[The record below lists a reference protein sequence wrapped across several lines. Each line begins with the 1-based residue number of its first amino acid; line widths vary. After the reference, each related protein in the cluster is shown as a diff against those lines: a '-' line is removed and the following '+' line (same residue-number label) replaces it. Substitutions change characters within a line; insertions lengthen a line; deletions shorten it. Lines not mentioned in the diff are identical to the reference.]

1 MDWADVIV
9 AAGPVFSDYT
19 TAGWT
24 GEPPA
29 GKMITVS
36 ARDVRFA
43 DAEYTN
49 VVLADFLAGLAKTV
63 HGNDA
68 TLTQFH
74 RIATGPAEL
83 AAHNAE
89 LLERADQPAR

>member
-1 MDWADVIV
+1 MDWADLIL

-36 ARDVRFA
+36 ARDVRFT
-43 DAEYTN
+43 DAEYTD
-49 VVLADFLAGLAKTV
+49 VVMAGFLAGLAKTV

-74 RIATGPAEL
+74 RIATAPA
-83 AAHNAE
+83 
-89 LLERADQPAR
+89 

>member
-1 MDWADVIV
+1 
-9 AAGPVFSDYT
+9 
-19 TAGWT
+19 
-24 GEPPA
+24 
-29 GKMITVS
+29 MINVS

-49 VVLADFLAGLAKTV
+49 VAMEDFLAGLARSV

-83 AAHNAE
+83 AARNAT
-89 LLERADQPAR
+89 RQFS